1 MEQAWLL
8 LIIFLLVALVFSFI
22 CSVLEAVILSITP
35 SFIAAQQGAFGRSL
49 EALKRDIDRPL
60 SAILTLNT
68 FAHTIGAAGVGAA
81 AQRIW
86 GDDALTIV
94 SAVATILI
102 LIGSEIIPKTIGAVY
117 WRQLARPVVFVTR
130 WLTWIL
136 LPIVWVCQ
144 FITRLLRRGEKASVL
159 SRTDLSRVARLGYRD
174 GLVRDHE
181 QRIIANLMDKDA
193 LHASKVMTPLERLV
207 AMEANQPSN
216 AVNSRSPAWHVSRIP
231 LYVDSVDAI
240 TGYVLKDEV
249 LAALLARRGHEPL
262 KTLQRAIVCVGADE
276 PLVDL
281 YRRLVNAHEHIAIVQ
296 DGTSKTIGIVTME
309 DVIEE
314 LLGQEI
320 VDESDRERGVLD

>member
-1 MEQAWLL
+1 MEHPWFWLIL
-8 LIIFLLVALVFSFI
+8 FMTVALVFSFI
-22 CSVLEAVILSITP
+22 CSVLEAVVLSITP
-35 SFIAAQQGAFGRSL
+35 SFIAAQQGSFGRAL

-81 AQRIW
+81 AQQIW
-86 GDDALTIV
+86 GEAALTVV

-117 WRQLARPVVFVTR
+117 WRQLARPVVFVSR
-130 WLTWIL
+130 WLTILL

-144 FITRLLRRGEKASVL
+144 GITRLLRRGEKASVL
-159 SRTDLSRVARLGYRD
+159 SRTDLSRVANLGYRD
-174 GLVRDHE
+174 GLVREHE

-193 LHASKVMTPLERLV
+193 LHAKAVMTPLDRLV
-207 AMEANQPSN
+207 ALESAQPLS
-216 AVNSRSPAWHVSRIP
+216 AVNSSSPAWHVSRIP
-231 LYVDSVDAI
+231 LYVDHLDKI

-249 LAALLARRGHEPL
+249 LAALLGRQQSTLHD
-262 KTLQRAIVCVGADE
+262 LQRPIIRVGAE
-276 PLVDL
+276 ERLVDL

-296 DGTSKTIGIVTME
+296 DDAGKTVGLVTME